1 MNAHLKHEKMNVLDQ
16 LLREYMD
23 VFAKTYL
30 NLKGIPPKL
39 ATSIPP
45 THPIYWMNPNYATI
59 NKQDIDKLLAIGLSN
74 P

>member
-1 MNAHLKHEKMNVLDQ
+1 MNAHLKHEKMNVLYQ

-23 VFAKTYL
+23 VCAKAYL
-30 NLKGIPPKL
+30 NLKGIPAKL

-45 THPIYWMNPNYATI
+45 THPIYWMNHGYATT